1 MELTN
6 VIAAVP
12 EGEHFD
18 ATAVNEGIWVSQ
30 THMAAIESKLAE
42 NASKVSGLEEQL
54 GTANADHATAVDA
67 LNGQLATA
75 QETINANA
83 QTIADLQAEI
93 ATLKA
98 SAAGDFTAA
107 GAGGNDNLH
116 QQSTVEVSET
126 TKEAIR
132 IHQMRTGGK

>member
-42 NASKVSGLEEQL
+42 NAGKVSGLEEQIRK
-54 GTANADHATAVDA
+54 DA
-67 LNGQLATA
+67 AKHSEDIQAIGSQLATA
-75 QETINANA
+75 QETITANA

-98 SAAGDFTAA
+98 SAAADFTAP
-107 GAGGNDNLH
+107 GAGRNDNLH
-116 QQSTVEVSET
+116 QQNTVDVSET
-126 TKEAIR
+126 TKEAMR